1 MRRTNDEQSRV
12 KVTETD
18 TERATERWLNSVH
31 ITPKYLSDTNIP
43 TEFLIAQREAETLLR
58 NFPSYLSNK
67 QSYQLVEFLK
77 RLRVKKKREMM
88 PLSAAYS
95 VLNIVSNV
103 NRKQFAA
110 HRKLQK
116 IKQDKPLAKKG

>member
-1 MRRTNDEQSRV
+1 MKRTNDEQSRV
-12 KVTETD
+12 KVTEAG

-31 ITPKYLSDTNIP
+31 VTPKYLSDTNIP

-58 NFPSYLSNK
+58 NFPSYLSSK

-77 RLRVKKKREMM
+77 RLRVKKKREVMS
-88 PLSAAYS
+88 LSAAHS
-95 VLNIVSNV
+95 VLNIAAKVK
-103 NRKQFAA
+103 RKQFAA

-116 IKQDKPLAKKG
+116 VKQDKPLAKKG